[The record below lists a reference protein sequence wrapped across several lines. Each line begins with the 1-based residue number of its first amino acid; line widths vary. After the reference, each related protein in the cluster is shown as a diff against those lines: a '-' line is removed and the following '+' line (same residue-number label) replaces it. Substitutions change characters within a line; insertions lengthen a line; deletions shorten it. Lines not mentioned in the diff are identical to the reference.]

1 MLQAHLLDV
10 GKKQYGDCVLL
21 TLGDRTVLIDG
32 GNPESFNA
40 SHPHDSI
47 PQQLKQLIGGDPPY
61 HVSLLVV
68 THAHNDHIGCLPKLI
83 DQELL
88 TADWALVAD
97 PDLGWGNPIDGDAI
111 DAGQPPEVQTMLA
124 ALREEPMIDASDE
137 DVASFLLDA
146 QTLRT
151 RYIQMLDAL
160 EGAGSKVVRYRGG
173 SEADALVK
181 EFADIGMQ
189 LLGPNQLILLRCANR
204 IEQLGRDFMD
214 SATDAIAQDASL
226 NEVDLY
232 RRLVVSSDIAG
243 IDAEG
248 IGAALNCMS
257 IVLLFEV
264 DGVKLL
270 MSGDMQFVDPGIP
283 GENSIDA
290 PMAELRQKIAAEAP
304 YDLYKIGHH
313 GSHNSFDQSILD
325 ELDGTINFAIS
336 TGRNSANHPAPSVLQ
351 LLKSKV
357 DEIFWVRTDKN
368 GKCSFDFEDDPPS
381 VEIDRGSVTD
391 WKKNHVDFVTGQT
404 RPQTSQPPAPARP
417 EHHRVPA
424 PPTKKPVPQLTR
436 DDVEVVARV
445 PHRRTK
451 VTITIDVEP
460 SDDDEDG
467 PEPGPAG
474 RELGPIG
481 VTQTLAFVIDRE
493 RLAANIGRQATD
505 SIVAGLQQSGQL
517 LIDVA
522 GHNDD
527 SQAAAQKVRQAL
539 RQDSPPDG
547 VVVLGGY
554 DVVPSA
560 VIDVLP
566 DELRAQLGHGTGD
579 PDDFIVWSDD
589 SYGDFD
595 DDGVPELPVSRIP
608 DGQSASLVQTALK
621 TRPPTKA
628 TTRQGVRNVKRPFA
642 DGIFDILTGSG
653 QMVASHPAIHTMVP
667 HLTHD
672 YVYLMLHGDYTNAT
686 EFHGEGTQGGRP
698 AVRIENIP
706 DVSSSIVFC
715 GCCWGG
721 LIVDKPAVRAADE
734 VVTARTAADSI
745 PMKFLAAGASAFIGC
760 TGVHYSPIQSPY
772 GFFGGPMHEAF
783 WRQVVAGNPPARAL
797 FNAKKAYIAGM
808 FHGRDDLVEQAIE
821 YKILRQF
828 TCLGL
833 GW

>member
-10 GKKQYGDCVLL
+10 GKKQYGDCILL
-21 TLGDRTVLIDG
+21 KLGNRTVLIDG

-47 PQQLKQLIGGDPPY
+47 PQQLKKLIGGDPPY

-83 DQELL
+83 DEDLL

-97 PDLGWGNPIDGDAI
+97 LDLGWGNPIDGDAI
-111 DAGQPPEVQTMLA
+111 DAAQPPEVQTMLA

-137 DVASFLLDA
+137 DVASFLLDV

-151 RYIQMLDAL
+151 KYTQMLTAL
-160 EGAGSKVVRYRGG
+160 AAAGTEVVRYQGG
-173 SEADALVK
+173 NEANALVQ
-181 EFADIGMQ
+181 EFSDIGMQ
-189 LLGPNQLILLRCANR
+189 LLGPNQLMLLRCANR

-214 SATDAIAQDASL
+214 SAADAIAQDSSRS
-226 NEVDLY
+226 EVELY
-232 RRLVVSSDIAG
+232 RQLVSSSDIAG
-243 IDAEG
+243 IDSEG

-270 MSGDMQFVDPGIP
+270 MSGDMQFVDPAIP

-290 PMAELRQKIAAEAP
+290 PMAELRQRVAAEAP

-325 ELDGTINFAIS
+325 ELDGTINLAIS
-336 TGRNSANHPAPSVLQ
+336 TGRLSANHPAPSVLQ

-357 DEIFWVRTDKN
+357 DDIFWVRTDKN

-391 WKKNHVDFVTGQT
+391 WKKNHVDFVAG
-404 RPQTSQPPAPARP
+404 PARP
-417 EHHRVPA
+417 QGPKPPGPPRPEPHRVPA
-424 PPTKKPVPQLTR
+424 PPTKKSGPQSTR

-451 VTITIDVEP
+451 VTITIEVDP

-467 PEPGPAG
+467 PEPRPI
-474 RELGPIG
+474 ELMEGPIG
-481 VTQTLAFVIDRE
+481 AAHTLAFVIDSE
-493 RLAANIGRQATD
+493 RLAANIGRQETD
-505 SIVAGLQQSGQL
+505 SIVAGLQQSGHL
-517 LIDVA
+517 LIDVV

-539 RQDSPPDG
+539 RPDSPPAG

-554 DVVPSA
+554 EVVPSA

-566 DELRAQLGHGTGD
+566 DDLRGQLGHGTGD

-589 SYGDFD
+589 PYGDFD

-608 DGQSASLVQTALK
+608 DGRSASLVHAALK
-621 TRPPTKA
+621 TRPPKQA

-653 QMVASHPAIHTMVP
+653 QMLASHPATHTVVP
-667 HLTHD
+667 YLTHD

-686 EFHGEGTQGGRP
+686 EFHGEGTQGGLP

-721 LIVDKPAVRAADE
+721 LVVDKPAVRAANE

-745 PMKFLAAGASAFIGC
+745 PMKFLASGANAFIGC

-783 WRQVVAGNPPARAL
+783 WRQVVAGNPPALAL

-808 FHGRDDLVEQAIE
+808 FHERDDLVEHAIE